1 MQINGKKVCV
11 HNGKL
16 DEYVKCL
23 GDKKKKI
30 FFLDAIPCVCGSN
43 DQLEGRLN
51 VLYDVIRFILY
62 IDIGIKAS
70 YDTANVNCV
79 REEEVLNSVR
89 KHTMISIAHL
99 VTEHLP
105 DVVDEGVVQEEDD
118 VVGSSVQSL
127 HVSTDEDVGTAMV
140 KLQAVLGILV
150 RVQDFLI
157 SVTGHD
163 RLDSLTREQLSVTA
177 H

>member
-1 MQINGKKVCV
+1 
-11 HNGKL
+11 
-16 DEYVKCL
+16 
-23 GDKKKKI
+23 
-30 FFLDAIPCVCGSN
+30 
-43 DQLEGRLN
+43 
-51 VLYDVIRFILY
+51 
-62 IDIGIKAS
+62 
-70 YDTANVNCV
+70 
-79 REEEVLNSVR
+79 
-89 KHTMISIAHL
+89 MISIAHL
-99 VTEHLP
+99 ITEHLP

-118 VVGSSVQSL
+118 VVGSGVQSL
-127 HVSTDEDVGTAMV
+127 HVPTDEDVGTAMV